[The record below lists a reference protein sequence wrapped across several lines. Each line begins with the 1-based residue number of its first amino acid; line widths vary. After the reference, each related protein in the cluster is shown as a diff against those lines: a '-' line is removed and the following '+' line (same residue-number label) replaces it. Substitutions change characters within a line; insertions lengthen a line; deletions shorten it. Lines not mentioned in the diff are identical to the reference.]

1 MDFTT
6 PSYYGIFLPVIL
18 LIAFNLKRKSLRSE
32 TISLLVFSYIFFW
45 YSSGWY
51 VLLLLISTL
60 TDWIVVRRMLTA
72 GIEEISRK
80 KWLWFSITVNLG
92 FLVVFKYLDMIIE
105 WFNLV
110 SLQVDGPEL
119 PLQHLFLP
127 VGISFYTFQSMSYS
141 IDVYRTNEKTF
152 DTFIQFACYVS
163 FFPQLVAGPIV
174 RAKHFHSE
182 LTKERSFTVAN
193 LKIGL
198 AFIVFGLFKKLVIA
212 DNLGLHVDE
221 IFSSAKAVE
230 NSITVLY
237 GSLCFGI
244 QIYCDFSAYTDIA
257 IGSAILFGI
266 RLPENFNH
274 PYLSAS
280 PQEFWRRWHITLSTW
295 LRDYVYISFGG
306 NRKGVR
312 RMYLALFATMAL
324 GGIWHGA
331 SFNFLLWG
339 IVHGIILILHRILS
353 RTRQNMQFKERFTK
367 AHFLISWFV
376 TQYLVFLTWLIF
388 RVQDTALLFSS
399 MKSFL
404 LFGDFGIMDTYRSLP
419 DVKFLTFLFIL
430 MFIAA
435 HFLGSKYGCL
445 RTRLSEQ
452 KLLPYSI
459 ILGFMFTAI
468 FILRPAE
475 ISTFIYF
482 QF

>member
-18 LIAFNLKRKSLRSE
+18 LFAFNLRRRSLKSE
-32 TISLLVFSYIFFW
+32 TVSLLIFSYIFFW

-51 VLLLLISTL
+51 VLLLLVSTL
-60 TDWIVVRRMLTA
+60 TDWVVVQKMLTS
-72 GIEEISRK
+72 GLSDLRRK
-80 KWLWFSITVNLG
+80 KWLWVSIVVNLG
-92 FLVVFKYLDMIIE
+92 FLFIFKYLDMLID
-105 WFNLV
+105 WFNFF
-110 SLQVDGPEL
+110 SLQMEGPDL

-141 IDVYRTNEKTF
+141 IDVYRTQEKTF
-152 DTFIQFACYVS
+152 DTFIQFSCYVS

-182 LTKERSFTVAN
+182 LTKERNFTVLN

-198 AFIVFGLFKKLVIA
+198 AFIVFGLVKKLVVA

-230 NSITVLY
+230 NTIAVMY

-266 RLPENFNH
+266 KLPENFNH
-274 PYLSAS
+274 PYLSKS

-306 NRKGVR
+306 NRKGIR

-339 IVHGIILILHRILS
+339 IVHGLILISHRLIS
-353 RTRQNMQFKERFTK
+353 GTKRNIQFRDRFTK
-367 AHFLISWFV
+367 IHLVVSWAA

-388 RVQDTALLFSS
+388 RVQDTSVLFTSL
-399 MKSFL
+399 KSFL
-404 LFGDFGIMDTYRSLP
+404 LFGDYGIMATYYALP
-419 DVKFLTFLFIL
+419 DIKFLTFLIL
-430 MFIAA
+430 IAFVLS
-435 HFLGSKYGCL
+435 HLIGSKYGCL
-445 RTRLSEQ
+445 RTKLSEL
-452 KLLPYSI
+452 KLVPYSVI
-459 ILGFMFTAI
+459 IGLMLTAI
-468 FILRPAE
+468 FILKPAE